1 MGAIRR
7 TLNGYLYFDFR
18 ARGLRCREYTQLT
31 DTPAN
36 RKKMAG
42 VLAKIE
48 AEITLGQFN
57 YLAYFPAGSRVSVF
71 GGSPGA
77 PAAPATAFEVFARQ
91 WYDENKACWKPS
103 VAEEFHGTLEKHLV
117 PAFKGR
123 EVTALSA
130 SDIKQFRAALAR
142 LPGRKGQ
149 TLSNKRINNILVVL
163 RLILS
168 EASERF
174 GTPNPSLKI
183 KPLRVE
189 KADIHP
195 FTPEEV
201 KVFFDGVR
209 PDFYN
214 YYFTRFTTGM
224 RPGEIDALE
233 WEHVDWVN
241 RKVMVRQAI
250 YRRRLGTPKTK
261 GSVRDI
267 DLLPPTLEVLRRQFE
282 VTGHRSN
289 FVFCNQ
295 AARSLDASS
304 VTKRVWYPTLARLN
318 LARRTP
324 YQTRHTAATLW
335 LAAGENPEW
344 IAKQLGH
351 SNTDMLFRVYSRF
364 VPNLTRRDGAA
375 FLRILK
381 RYVLRPSLPQVD
393 GPGASG
399 ALLSHSGA
407 SGADGAGARGKAQ
420 GEDGGASALDTSTRR
435 PRADG
440 VTPHQPSP
448 KRPTRPPAASGR

>member
-1 MGAIRR
+1 MGAIRC
-7 TLNGYLYFDFR
+7 TPNGYLYFDFR
-18 ARGLRCREYTQLT
+18 YRDLRCREYTQLT
-31 DTPAN
+31 ETPAN
-36 RKKMAG
+36 RKTMEK
-42 VLAKIE
+42 VLEKIE
-48 AEITLGQFN
+48 AEITLGQFD
-57 YLAYFPAGSRVSVF
+57 YLAHFPAGSRAPLF
-71 GGSPGA
+71 GSPTTSA
-77 PAAPATAFEVFARQ
+77 EPARTFEVFARQ
-91 WYDENKACWKPS
+91 WYEENKASWKPS
-103 VAEEFHGTLEKHLV
+103 VAEEFHGTLEKHLI

-123 EVTALSA
+123 EATALSA

-282 VTGHRSN
+282 VTGHRSK

-381 RYVLRPSLPQVD
+381 RFVLRPSQE
-393 GPGASG
+393 
-399 ALLSHSGA
+399 
-407 SGADGAGARGKAQ
+407 Q
-420 GEDGGASALDTSTRR
+420 IDGG
-435 PRADG
+435 
-440 VTPHQPSP
+440 
-448 KRPTRPPAASGR
+448 PTRPPLPLPGTPAVDGAHADTEARGVDGA